1 MRADWEETR
10 NKSHGISVYLHVRF
24 ARALLFLI
32 PLAAA
37 FGQQRSYSFTGQL
50 VFDNGL
56 PVANAEIE
64 VTTTAWQEVAD
75 PVLTDA
81 QGRFAFTGLPE
92 GTFIVAAHR
101 NDLGTFH
108 WGQRPQSWLM
118 SAVNLNEKFPHQ
130 EIVFRIERFGTV
142 VGTVRD
148 AAGNPLPNMLVS
160 AARRSW
166 GNGKAAMQTN
176 GNAMTDDLGRFRI
189 PSVTRGRYRICA
201 TSTQGSAPAPPL
213 GYATF
218 GQNSPQV
225 YAETCQPEAGSRD
238 LVEITQGKK
247 VEVDLVLSPQSLVEV
262 SGRVT
267 NLPEGQVVMV
277 QLQPVEQAAGTRNY
291 FGQVTGEGHTFQIAN
306 VLRGRYWASAQ
317 ASRSDNGVQ
326 TPVAARV
333 PVTVGNSPV
342 GDVEVTLEALP
353 AVDVVVHAPSDAGAI
368 SVGLRDADEPLGVA
382 TDAQRQTDGSLRIA
396 LQHSG
401 RYWLV
406 TRTLLCPTAARL
418 GKADALD
425 HALEIAPGTKGTLE
439 VSFSDHCGEIG
450 ATVIDQA
457 GKPVP
462 KARILI
468 LISGT
473 LEDPGDL
480 DLGTAGDD
488 GVMSYNGMTPG
499 KYSLWAWNEADE
511 WNGDIEDLA
520 ALKTRQ
526 TVVEIGAGE
535 KAKVQVP
542 LLNSFRQGNQ

>member
-1 MRADWEETR
+1 M
-10 NKSHGISVYLHVRF
+10 SVYLHVRLVC
-24 ARALLFLI
+24 ALLFLAA
-32 PLAAA
+32 LAAA

-50 VFDNGL
+50 VLDNGS

-64 VTTTAWQEVAD
+64 VTTTSWQEVAD
-75 PVLTDA
+75 SVLTDA
-81 QGRFAFTGLPE
+81 QGHFAFTGLPE
-92 GTFIVAAHR
+92 GTYIVAAHR

-118 SAVNLNEKFPHQ
+118 SAVNLNEKSPHQ
-130 EIVFRIERFGTV
+130 EIVFRIGRLGTI

-148 AAGNPLPNMLVS
+148 AAGNPLPNMQVT

-166 GNGKAAMQTN
+166 GNGKAAMQTTGN
-176 GNAMTDDLGRFRI
+176 GMTDDLGRFRI
-189 PSVTRGRYRICA
+189 PFVTRGRYRICA
-201 TSTQGSAPAPPL
+201 TSPQGGVAAAPV

-218 GQNSPQV
+218 GQNSPEV
-225 YAETCQPEAGSRD
+225 YSESCQPNAGSKD
-238 LVEITQGKK
+238 LVEITPGKK
-247 VEVDLVLSPQSLVEV
+247 VELDLLLSPRLVVEV

-267 NLPEGQVVMV
+267 NPPEGQVVMAR
-277 QLQPVEQAAGTRNY
+277 LHPVDQSAGTRD
-291 FGQVTGEGHTFQIAN
+291 FFVQASGETHTFQIQN
-306 VLRGRYWASAQ
+306 VVPGRYWASAQ
-317 ASRSDNGVQ
+317 ASVNDDGVQ
-326 TPVAARV
+326 TPLAARV
-333 PVTVGNSPV
+333 QLTVGDSPV
-342 GDVEVTLEALP
+342 GDVELTLEPLP
-353 AVDVVVHAPSDAGAI
+353 AINVALHAPKGASAI
-368 SVGLRDADEPLGVA
+368 SVGLRDVDEPFGVA
-382 TDAQRQTDGSLRIA
+382 TNAQKQTDGSLGIA

-406 TRTLLCPTAARL
+406 TRAPLCLTAARM

-425 HALEIAPGTKGTLE
+425 HAMEIAPGMKETLD
-439 VSFSDHCGEIG
+439 VTFSDRCGEIE

-462 KARILI
+462 KARIVI

-526 TVVEIGAGE
+526 TVIKIEAGE

-542 LLNSFRQGNQ
+542 LLNAFRQGNQ

>member
-1 MRADWEETR
+1 MGGDAEEMR
-10 NKSHGISVYLHVRF
+10 NKSHGMSVYFHVRF
-24 ARALLFLI
+24 VHALLFLSAF
-32 PLAAA
+32 AAA

-50 VFDNGL
+50 VLDNGS

-64 VTTTAWQEVAD
+64 VTTTSWQEVAD

-81 QGRFAFTGLPE
+81 QGHFAFTGLPK
-92 GTFIVAAHR
+92 GTYIVAAHR

-108 WGQRPQSWLM
+108 WGQRPQPWLM
-118 SAVNLNEKFPHQ
+118 SAVNLNEKSPHQ
-130 EIVFRIERFGTV
+130 EIVFRIERLGTIA
-142 VGTVRD
+142 GTVRD
-148 AAGNPLPNMLVS
+148 AAGNPLPNMQVT

-166 GNGKAAMQTN
+166 GNGKAAMQTTGN
-176 GNAMTDDLGRFRI
+176 GMTDDLGRFRI

-201 TSTQGSAPAPPL
+201 TSPQGGMPAAPV

-218 GQNSPQV
+218 GQNSPEV
-225 YAETCQPEAGSRD
+225 YAESCQPSAGSKD
-238 LVEITQGKK
+238 LVEITPGKK
-247 VEVDLVLSPQSLVEV
+247 VELDLVLSPRSVVEV

-267 NLPEGQVVMV
+267 NPPEGQVVMA
-277 QLQPVEQAAGTRNY
+277 QLHPVEQSAGTRDY
-291 FGQVTGEGHTFQIAN
+291 FVQASGETHTFQIQN
-306 VLRGRYWASAQ
+306 VVPGRYWASAQ
-317 ASRSDNGVQ
+317 ASVTDNGVQ
-326 TPVAARV
+326 TPLAARV
-333 PVTVGNSPV
+333 QLTVGDSPV
-342 GDVEVTLEALP
+342 GDVELTLEPLP
-353 AVDVVVHAPSDAGAI
+353 AIHVVLHAPKDAGAI
-368 SVGLRDADEPLGVA
+368 SVGLRDVDEPFGMA
-382 TDAQRQTDGSLRIA
+382 TDAQKETDGSLRIA

-406 TRTLLCPTAARL
+406 TRTPLCLTAARM

-425 HALEIAPGTKGTLE
+425 HALEIAPGMKGTLD
-439 VSFSDHCGEIG
+439 VTFSDRCGEIE

-462 KARILI
+462 KARTLI

-480 DLGTAGDD
+480 DLGTASDD

-499 KYSLWAWNEADE
+499 QYSLWAWNEADE

-526 TVVEIGAGE
+526 TVIKIEAGE

-542 LLNSFRQGNQ
+542 LLNAFRQGNQ